1 MRTLALTIGPI
12 PLLTLLGYLAA
23 RDLGL
28 MIGLAVGSVSSLLV
42 LVGFATVY
50 TFDAAGILGLFGLL
64 CVLPSS
70 VLLLQFLSRSSD
82 RVMPAVVFAPL
93 LATAGLAALFRSLA
107 RSIGRRVA

>member
-28 MIGLAVGSVSSLLV
+28 MIGLAVGSVSSLFV

-50 TFDAAGILGLFGLL
+50 TFDIAGIFGLLALL
-64 CVLPSS
+64 CVLPGA
-70 VLLLQFLSRSSD
+70 VVTLQFISRTSN
-82 RVMPAVVFAPL
+82 RVLPAAVFAPL
-93 LATAGLAALFRSLA
+93 LAAAGLAALFRSLA
-107 RSIGRRVA
+107 RSVRRRVA

>member
-50 TFDAAGILGLFGLL
+50 TFDAAGILGLLGLL
-64 CVLPSS
+64 CVLPGSI
-70 VLLLQFLSRSSD
+70 VMLQFVSRSSD
-82 RVMPAVVFAPL
+82 KVMPAAVFAPL
-93 LATAGLAALFRSLA
+93 LATAGIAALLRSLA
-107 RSIGRRVA
+107 RSLVRRSA